1 MDRGVGRWRPARHP
15 HCNDREQLLD
25 RRRPRQPGLRAV
37 HPTGQ
42 STHFLRTLRT
52 VCGLRWR
59 DPRSHPSRPG
69 GDETAPQPAEGSG
82 CSGAPEGRC
91 ASLRDGPAAHP
102 PPDPLQPD
110 GKPVVGAARS
120 LWDGRPRLKSS
131 AALPSRVKRIQQVA
145 TLAASPGVESAVD
158 LQLSS
163 GTWADTWSAVV
174 GGLQHRRMRCSSRRR
189 AFLAPC
195 RPSGLGTR
203 SALEKRRERED
214 RQAQVDPLGTRR
226 CVRGAGRRS
235 HPSVSI
241 ARRQLAVNDDDARTA
256 AAELLTLEEAA
267 AVLRTPVATLR
278 YWRHLGVGPDG
289 FRLGRRVVYRRAD
302 VDRCVAER
310 QKAQPP
316 RR

>member
-1 MDRGVGRWRPARHP
+1 MTASNCSTVGAPGNPAYV
-15 HCNDREQLLD
+15 QYT
-25 RRRPRQPGLRAV
+25 RQDSP
-37 HPTGQ
+37 
-42 STHFLRTLRT
+42 THFLRTLRT

-82 CSGAPEGRC
+82 C
-91 ASLRDGPAAHP
+91 
-102 PPDPLQPD
+102 
-110 GKPVVGAARS
+110 KPVVGAARS

-163 GTWADTWSAVV
+163 GTWADMWSAVV

-203 SALEKRRERED
+203 GALEKRLERED